1 MKIVVSPAKSLDFER
16 KVMTDKFTQSAFLS
30 DAETINRA
38 LKKKSAKQLSQLMD
52 ISPALGQ
59 LNFERNQNWSLPFSP
74 SNARQA
80 VFAFD
85 GDVYKGLDVYNLD
98 PKLLPKLQDT
108 LLIISGLYGLLKP
121 LDLIQPYRL
130 EMKTKFPVGKNANLY
145 AFWRTKISRA
155 LQQELGEDKLLI
167 NLASNEY
174 FKAVDT
180 KLLDCEVVSP
190 QFKVLKNGSLKTIA
204 IFAKHARGLMT
215 RFIIENDIKTGEDL
229 KHFDVDG
236 YRFLASEST
245 PTAPVFVK

>member
-52 ISPALGQ
+52 ISPAFGQ

-108 LLIISGLYGLLKP
+108 LLII
-121 LDLIQPYRL
+121 
-130 EMKTKFPVGKNANLY
+130 
-145 AFWRTKISRA
+145 
-155 LQQELGEDKLLI
+155 
-167 NLASNEY
+167 
-174 FKAVDT
+174 
-180 KLLDCEVVSP
+180 
-190 QFKVLKNGSLKTIA
+190 
-204 IFAKHARGLMT
+204 
-215 RFIIENDIKTGEDL
+215 
-229 KHFDVDG
+229 
-236 YRFLASEST
+236 
-245 PTAPVFVK
+245 

>member
-1 MKIVVSPAKSLDFER
+1 MKIVVSPAKSLDFDR
-16 KVMTDKFTQSAFLS
+16 KLITDKFTQSAFLS
-30 DAETINRA
+30 DSETINRA
-38 LKKKSAKQLSQLMD
+38 LKKKSAKQLAQLMD
-52 ISPALGQ
+52 ISPTLGQ

-85 GDVYKGLDVYNLD
+85 GDVYKGLDVYSLD
-98 PKLLPKLQDT
+98 PKLLPKLQET

-145 AFWRTKISRA
+145 AYWKTKISRA
-155 LQQELGEDKLLI
+155 LQNDLGEDDLLI

-180 KLLDCEVVSP
+180 KLLNCKIVSP
-190 QFKVLKNGSLKTIA
+190 QFKVMKNGELKTIA
-204 IFAKHARGLMT
+204 IFAKYARGLMT
-215 RFIIENDIKTGEDL
+215 RFIVENDIKTVDDL
-229 KHFDVDG
+229 KQFEVDG
-236 YRFLASEST
+236 YRYLASEST
-245 PTAPVFVK
+245 PLAPVFVK